1 MRYAP
6 SGQILASQVGNGM
19 ASWRTEGERCMAIG
33 FPSSRPGGRQ
43 ASRLPGP
50 PSYTAPGNTVR
61 FLRHALDF
69 SLELHQRY
77 GDVVSVPTLKGR
89 LTLIF
94 HPDGVRH
101 VLQENHLN
109 YDKQIPEY
117 RILSLILGNGLLTND
132 GKPWLHQRRLMQPAF
147 HRDRVAA
154 FATLMIDA
162 TVAWLDHLETSN
174 SVDNDT
180 PFDIL
185 HEMSRLTLTIV
196 CNALFGSDLS
206 DEEMQRVSRALGT
219 SNHLLAEAYYL
230 PWLLLLPTPQRH
242 QLRAPR
248 RELYEV
254 VDAII
259 RRRRMSGSQ
268 REDLLAMLLE
278 ARDEETGEGMS
289 DQQMRDEIMTLLI
302 AGHETTAT
310 TLAWTFYLLAQHP
323 NVIANLYSEYQQ
335 ALLGRLP
342 QFNDLPQFPL
352 TRMVVEETM
361 RLYPPAWA
369 LGRRALAG
377 DEIGGYTIPG
387 GAYILVFQY
396 VTHRRPDL
404 WEQPDAFDPERFA
417 AERAAGRARFVYFP
431 FSGGPRQ
438 CIGNQ
443 FAMMEAQLILATILS
458 RYQLRLVSP
467 DVRVIPDP
475 LVTLRPRGGIPM
487 TMHRFSGESP
497 DSNGQDIAHD

>member
-1 MRYAP
+1 
-6 SGQILASQVGNGM
+6 
-19 ASWRTEGERCMAIG
+19 
-33 FPSSRPGGRQ
+33 
-43 ASRLPGP
+43 
-50 PSYTAPGNTVR
+50 
-61 FLRHALDF
+61 LRHALDF
-69 SLELHQRY
+69 SLELRQHY

-147 HRDRVAA
+147 HRDRVSA
-154 FATLMIDA
+154 FGTLMTDA
-162 TVAWLDHLETSN
+162 TVAWLDHLEASN
-174 SVDNDT
+174 IVDTDR

-230 PWLLLLPTPQRH
+230 PWILLLPTPQRH
-242 QLRAPR
+242 QLQAPR

-259 RRRRMSGSQ
+259 RRRRTSGRQ

-289 DQQMRDEIMTLLI
+289 DQQMRDEILTLLI

-323 NVIANLYSEYQQ
+323 SVVANLYSEYQQ
-335 ALLGRLP
+335 VLLGQPPQLP
-342 QFNDLPQFPL
+342 QYDDLPQLPL

-369 LGRRALAG
+369 LGRRALAD
-377 DEIGGYTIPG
+377 DEIGGYAIPG

-396 VTHRRPDL
+396 VTHRHPDF
-404 WEQPDAFDPERFA
+404 WEQPEAFDPERFA
-417 AERAAGRARFVYFP
+417 AERVAGRARFVYFP

-443 FAMMEAQLILATILS
+443 FAVMEAQLILATILS
-458 RYQLRLVSP
+458 RYQLRLASP
-467 DVRVIPDP
+467 SARVIPDP

-487 TMHRFSGESP
+487 TIHRFSGKTS
-497 DSNGQDIAHD
+497 DSSVQGAAQ